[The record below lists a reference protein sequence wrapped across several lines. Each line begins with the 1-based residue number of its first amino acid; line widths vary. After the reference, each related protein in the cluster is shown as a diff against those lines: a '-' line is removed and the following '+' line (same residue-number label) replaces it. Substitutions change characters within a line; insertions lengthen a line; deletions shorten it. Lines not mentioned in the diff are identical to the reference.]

1 MKFIPPFDPADLRQ
15 RMQRGLQQASDVAAR
30 VQARLENRS
39 TMRLLRMGGDLAVA
53 LGTIAMQQANATG
66 QATGQAMGQAMGQAV
81 GKEAFARATRGGML
95 AGAVSSAAIA
105 ASMHLHRRAR
115 GEITWREAIAGTG
128 RETFCGAG
136 SGAASTLAASAST
149 LALGAIGAPFI
160 AKAAA
165 PAVAAALAGWLAQE
179 AAEKALR
186 MAQDWALVPDHALP
200 ERPQD

>member
-1 MKFIPPFDPADLRQ
+1 MKFNPPFDPAVLRQ

-30 VQARLENRS
+30 VQVRLENRS
-39 TMRLLRMGGDLAVA
+39 TMRLLRMSGDLAVA
-53 LGTIAMQQANATG
+53 LGTIAIQQANATG
-66 QATGQAMGQAMGQAV
+66 QAMGHTMGQAV

-179 AAEKALR
+179 AAEKGLR